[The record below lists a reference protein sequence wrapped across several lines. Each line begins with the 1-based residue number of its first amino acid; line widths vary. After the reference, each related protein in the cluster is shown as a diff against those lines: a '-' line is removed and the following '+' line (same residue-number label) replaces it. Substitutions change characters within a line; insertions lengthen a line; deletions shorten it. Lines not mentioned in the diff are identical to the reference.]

1 MFFYLVSLLPIYK
14 NKEDMISDTPPRTN
28 ILSELSPPRM
38 DTFYKVDIVVIGAGQ
53 AGLSAAYYLK
63 KEGVEPGRG
72 FVVLDDEFAA
82 GGAWQHRWDSLTLS
96 NVNGIN
102 DLPGLGFA
110 DAVNTGDKELQA
122 NVALPLY
129 YERYEKEFELP
140 VIRPIRV
147 YEVTERKGRFLIR
160 TNGVQFNARGIINA
174 TGTWKTPH
182 CPRYPGW
189 DTFQGRQLHTG
200 EYKGV
205 EEFIDQHVIVV
216 GGGISAIQL
225 LGEISKVTKTTW
237 VARRSPDFR
246 KYEFTPEEGRKAVAM
261 VEQRVREGLP
271 PQSVVS
277 VTGLPITPAIESML
291 NSRVLDR
298 KPMFV
303 EITGTGVR
311 WEDGTTLEAD
321 VIFWNTGFR
330 HTLDHLAPLELI
342 NDKGGI
348 EMAGRLATQVAKDP
362 RIHLTGYGPS
372 ASTIGANRAGR
383 AAARELVDFL
393 GIKG

>member
-1 MFFYLVSLLPIYK
+1 
-14 NKEDMISDTPPRTN
+14 MISDTPP
-28 ILSELSPPRM
+28 LSNVPSEVRKPQM

-53 AGLSAAYYLK
+53 AGLSASYYLK
-63 KEGVEPGRG
+63 KEGIEPGRG

-82 GGAWQHRWDSLTLS
+82 GGAWQHRWDSLTLN

-102 DLPGLGFA
+102 DLPGLSFA
-110 DAVNTGDKELQA
+110 DVVNTEDEELQA

-129 YERYEKEFELP
+129 YEQYEKEFELP
-140 VIRPIRV
+140 VIRPVRV
-147 YEVTERKGRFLIR
+147 TQVIERNRRFLIR
-160 TNGVQFNARGIINA
+160 TNGVQFSARGIINA

-189 DTFQGRQLHTG
+189 DKFKGRQLHTD
-200 EYKGV
+200 EYKSAKQFVG
-205 EEFIDQHVIVV
+205 QHVIVV

-225 LGEISKVTKTTW
+225 LGEISKVTQTTW
-237 VARRSPDFR
+237 GARRSPDFR
-246 KYEFTPEEGRKAVAM
+246 KYKFTAEEGRKAVAI
-261 VEQRVREGLP
+261 VEERVREGLQ

-277 VTGLPITPAIESML
+277 VTGLSITPAIEHML
-291 NSRVLDR
+291 HSGVLDR
-298 KPMFV
+298 RPMFV
-303 EITGTGVR
+303 EITETGVR
-311 WEDGTTLEAD
+311 WEDGTTLDAD

-348 EMAGRLATQVAKDP
+348 EMTGRLATQVAKDP

-383 AAARELVDFL
+383 AAAKELITTLYDINNEVL
-393 GIKG
+393 S